1 MVTPSRNILVSG
13 LGAPA
18 HLVEGVEMGW
28 SGVGQELA
36 GYTARFN
43 FFPFWVGRGK
53 KKGGGAQVFFRLR
66 IFPFLFCFKQTGR
79 TNKSEKEKKES
90 RTSLNGGIFL
100 MASALFSSS
109 EWGLRPCLFSLALTL
124 ARPTDKKSQSLG
136 PTNFLCG
143 KGSAGR

>member
-53 KKGGGAQVFFRLR
+53 KKGGGGSSIFSSPDFFLLVLFQADGQDEQIGKRKKRRVAHHLTEVFF
-66 IFPFLFCFKQTGR
+66 
-79 TNKSEKEKKES
+79 
-90 RTSLNGGIFL
+90 
-100 MASALFSSS
+100 
-109 EWGLRPCLFSLALTL
+109 
-124 ARPTDKKSQSLG
+124 
-136 PTNFLCG
+136 
-143 KGSAGR
+143 